1 MEPEVDDQAAV
12 RVKRTRFL
20 LPGDVVAFRVP
31 QHNRLV
37 VHRFL
42 GYVRRRGEWRLMIK
56 ADRETGPDP
65 LVATACVLGKVA
77 NARTVLLR
85 AMRDHPDKVDAP
97 ALQDAIDRLAAAVRR
112 LQGQLALD
120 EVRGIEGDA
129 ARVYFNAFDH
139 LIIREKDHFFMQI
152 GRAHV

>member
-1 MEPEVDDQAAV
+1 MKPDHWNAAVGPGGCLAEALTDGDEAVFRVAGDCMEPEVDDQAAV

-65 LVATACVLGKVA
+65 LVATACVLGKA
-77 NARTVLLR
+77 IAR
-85 AMRDHPDKVDAP
+85 DGE
-97 ALQDAIDRLAAAVRR
+97 AVRVSLSKR
-112 LQGQLALD
+112 LQSIGQYAAWCL
-120 EVRGIEGDA
+120 RGVI
-129 ARVYFNAFDH
+129 RRAF
-139 LIIREKDHFFMQI
+139 R
-152 GRAHV
+152 